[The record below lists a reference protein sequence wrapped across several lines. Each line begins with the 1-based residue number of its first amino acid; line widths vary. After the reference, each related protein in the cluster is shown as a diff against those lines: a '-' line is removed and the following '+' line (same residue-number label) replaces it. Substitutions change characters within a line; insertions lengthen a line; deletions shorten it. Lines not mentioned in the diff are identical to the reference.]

1 MYAVFELVITDSKLR
16 ESVADGGQPLI
27 DLCRKEADTFDSY
40 LRGCGIMQYED
51 GLAKWER
58 ECLAGYLYQ
67 KVRGRLEPEK
77 FEPQDLPESPEAA
90 SG

>member
-1 MYAVFELVITDSKLR
+1 MYAVLEVVIVDPALR

-27 DLCRKEADTFDSY
+27 DLCRKEADTFDTY
-40 LRGCGIMQYED
+40 LRGCGIPLYED

-58 ECLAGYLYQ
+58 EALTGYLYQ
-67 KVRGRLEPEK
+67 KIRGRLEPEK
-77 FEPQDLPESPEAA
+77 FEPQDLPESPGEK